1 MTATQ
6 IFEKSNSTL
15 IDNVSWSGINLD
27 TKQVE
32 FGLSLGEDFKQE
44 KEENKIP
51 SYKSIMISNHIVSLQ
66 ENLSPLGLK
75 IVYKELRDKDLV
87 FNVVEG

>member
-32 FGLSLGEDFKQE
+32 FGLSLGEDFKQAILLI
-44 KEENKIP
+44 KQVI
-51 SYKSIMISNHIVSLQ
+51 
-66 ENLSPLGLK
+66 
-75 IVYKELRDKDLV
+75 
-87 FNVVEG
+87 